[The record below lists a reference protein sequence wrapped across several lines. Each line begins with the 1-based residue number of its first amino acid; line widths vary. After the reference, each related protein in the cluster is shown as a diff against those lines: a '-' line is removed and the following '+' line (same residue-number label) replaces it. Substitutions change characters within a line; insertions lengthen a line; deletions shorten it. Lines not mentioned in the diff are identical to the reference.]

1 MISKLMIY
9 RSNYLVVIFITIF
22 DRIEKNLNI
31 FTDVDTPVS
40 GKLSQFR
47 SSTKIAVMR
56 FLRVSFTI
64 LSILS
69 FLFTLHTKIIYT
81 ANEYQIPLLKIHGI

>member
-1 MISKLMIY
+1 MI
-9 RSNYLVVIFITIF
+9 IF
-22 DRIEKNLNI
+22 DQIEKNLNI

-56 FLRVSFTI
+56 FSRVSFTI

-69 FLFTLHTKIIYT
+69 FLIHVAHKNYLHS
-81 ANEYQIPLLKIHGI
+81 

>member
-1 MISKLMIY
+1 MISKWPRNIFQ
-9 RSNYLVVIFITIF
+9 NYLSVIFVVII
-22 DRIEKNLNI
+22 DQIEKNLNI

-56 FLRVSFTI
+56 FSRVSFTI
-64 LSILS
+64 LSIVS
-69 FLFTLHTKIIYT
+69 FLIHV
-81 ANEYQIPLLKIHGI
+81 ALKKYFNSLWTPNSFA